1 MITPEWLEYKLN
13 MLQVHKDL
21 QESILRDIVRRI
33 MKTNIVTDT
42 ASWQV
47 EKLQQAG
54 MVFDDISKELSKASE
69 KTKAEIQ
76 NAFADAETEVF
87 NYGDEVL
94 ETAGQDPIKF
104 KTLSPK
110 MKNIYKAALAKTT
123 TEALNL
129 TKTTANTAQTAFIA
143 AADLAHMQIASG
155 AFTYS
160 EAIKNAVKS
169 AARQGTTVVYPSGHI
184 SSLDAAMRRAVLTGI
199 NQTTGK
205 LQEMRADDMECD
217 IMEITAHSGARPSHA
232 LWQGQLVSRS
242 GQKGYLNLYDIGY
255 GTVGG
260 FMGANCRHGWFIYF
274 PGISKRNYTKE
285 QIDKLADETVVYN
298 EKQMPVWEAR
308 DMQRAMERNIKRYK
322 QELVAIDEAMK
333 NTIEDEEKLEWQF
346 EFNNSAVRLKTAE
359 AKLADFCSQTG
370 LRRDKFREQ
379 VFAAETENGIKNFGK
394 SVSGK
399 AVSTAKEYYEYWR
412 TSIGAK
418 NAPETLE
425 KYYDMKYNDKK
436 EYRMLQKYALSIKKG
451 DASPNLSYKEY
462 KKTALEI
469 ENNLLGVTTIN
480 GITIEDYSAH
490 FVCRAIGRSGTTKK
504 SNRDGVLIDD
514 IKDAL
519 LNGIQG
525 KTQVDKNGDISV
537 LLFTEKCDVTIN
549 PDKKCLVQTNRWKGK
564 KK

>member
-13 MLQVHKDL
+13 TLQVHKEL

-33 MKTNIVTDT
+33 LKTNIVTDT
-42 ASWQV
+42 AAWQT

-54 MVFDDISKELSKASE
+54 MVFDDISKEVAKASG

-104 KTLSPK
+104 KSLSPK

-242 GQKGYLNLYDIGY
+242 GQKGYLSLFDIGY
-255 GTVGG
+255 GTVSG

-285 QIDKLADETVVYN
+285 QLDKLADETVVYN

-308 DMQRAMERNIKRYK
+308 DMQRAMERSIKRYK

-346 EFNNSAVRLKTAE
+346 EFNNSAIRLKGAE
-359 AKLADFCSQTG
+359 AKLADFCGQTG
-370 LRRDKFREQ
+370 LHRDRFREQ
-379 VFAAETENGIKNFGK
+379 VFATETENGIKNFGK

-399 AVSTAKEYYEYWR
+399 VVHANRKEIDKYTKYRYNKDGSIVVTDSWIGKDLHKIPDKYKPFAVV
-412 TSIGAK
+412 
-418 NAPETLE
+418 ETLE
-425 KYYDMKYNDKK
+425 SKGGYYQHNLTYYNDKGLK
-436 EYRMLQKYALSIKKG
+436 CRQIHGGHHGMPKQHKFASGGEHQHFYR
-451 DASPNLSYKEY
+451 YKLDG
-462 KKTALEI
+462 K
-469 ENNLLGVTTIN
+469 
-480 GITIEDYSAH
+480 
-490 FVCRAIGRSGTTKK
+490 IGYRKTKK
-504 SNRDGVLIDD
+504 LTK
-514 IKDAL
+514 KDRKECRKIL
-519 LNGIQG
+519 
-525 KTQVDKNGDISV
+525 
-537 LLFTEKCDVTIN
+537 
-549 PDKKCLVQTNRWKGK
+549 
-564 KK
+564 